1 MDADQVMAGFVQVLV
16 DRIDSGVEIT
26 VCNHVVKMPM
36 LRFVLR
42 DPFGDQDEL
51 FHCGP
56 LGMAAGFIDQ
66 LVKPY
71 DESVS
76 RAFSEREVKLGISSG
91 ESLRIARG

>member
-1 MDADQVMAGFVQVLV
+1 MDADQVVAGFVQVLI
-16 DRIDSGVEIT
+16 DRIDSGIEIT
-26 VCNHVVKMPM
+26 VCNHVVKMSVM
-36 LRFVLR
+36 CVVLR
-42 DPFGDQDEL
+42 DPFGNQDGL

-56 LGMAAGFIDQ
+56 LGMAAGFVDQ

>member
-26 VCNHVVKMPM
+26 VCNHVVKMTVM
-36 LRFVLR
+36 RVVLR
-42 DPFGDQDEL
+42 DPFGNQDGL

-71 DESVS
+71 DEPVS
-76 RAFSEREVKLGISSG
+76 RAFSECEMKLGISLG
-91 ESLRIARG
+91 ESLKIARG